1 MESIARAG
9 GALAIDVVGLSLDIE
24 PRIAA
29 EACHFVLS
37 CLGKKIL

>member
-9 GALAIDVVGLSLDIE
+9 GALAIDVVGLTPDIE

-29 EACHFVLS
+29 EAFHFVLS
-37 CLGKKIL
+37 CLGKQIL